1 MNQKG
6 KITLSTLMMNMEGR
20 MGPREAA
27 GRRRQDGKVISTLFL
42 LKAIVGEIRFRATS
56 QIQGQL
62 PDIECYKVNNLND

>member
-6 KITLSTLMMNMEGR
+6 KVSLSTLMMNMKAG

-27 GRRRQDGKVISTLFL
+27 GMRRQAGNIISTLFL
-42 LKAIVGEIRFRATS
+42 LKAVVGEMRFIATS
-56 QIQGQL
+56 QIQRQL

>member
-6 KITLSTLMMNMEGR
+6 KVSLSTLMMNMKAG

-27 GRRRQDGKVISTLFL
+27 GRRRQAGNIISTLFL
-42 LKAIVGEIRFRATS
+42 LKAVVGEMRFIATS

-62 PDIECYKVNNLND
+62 PDIECYKVNNLKD